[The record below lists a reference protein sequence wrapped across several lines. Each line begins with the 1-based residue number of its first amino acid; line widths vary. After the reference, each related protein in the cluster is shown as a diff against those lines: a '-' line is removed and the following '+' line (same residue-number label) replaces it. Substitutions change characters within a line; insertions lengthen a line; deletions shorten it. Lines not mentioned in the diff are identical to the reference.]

1 MTKRYEIM
9 YFRRM
14 LRIRVEFWRNTR
26 CKLLDARWRTRRIVT
41 ESIWSICLCVCLF
54 VLFCRCQCEQVQ
66 PEVVY
71 ITTQQH
77 PLIGLINTIG
87 IKISTT
93 ADFLQQMLRGTI
105 QVINTYKH
113 QPFTHHR
120 VSTRTSKPVRTHASH
135 VYTELFYWIK
145 NEIEHLI

>member
-1 MTKRYEIM
+1 M
-9 YFRRM
+9 
-14 LRIRVEFWRNTR
+14 
-26 CKLLDARWRTRRIVT
+26 
-41 ESIWSICLCVCLF
+41 CVF

-87 IKISTT
+87 LKITTT

-120 VSTRTSKPVRTHASH
+120 VSTRTSKPVRTHTSH
-135 VYTELFYWIK
+135 VYTELFY
-145 NEIEHLI
+145 